1 MPSGNILE
9 MQNISKKFGGNYV
22 LEKAPFDL
30 KPGEVH
36 ALVGEN
42 GAGKSTM
49 MKILMGIYKR
59 DEGKVVLNGEEINI
73 HNPKQALEHG
83 IAMIHQ
89 ELNPIPDMEIS
100 ENIFAGK
107 ELIKKRF
114 KFLKLVDRNEMR
126 RQTEELIKDV
136 GLDIS
141 PKTIMRRLSVAQT
154 QLVEIAK
161 AICWNAQIIIM
172 DEPTSALSEKEVK
185 ILFNLIQKL
194 CKKKKS
200 IIYISHR
207 MEEIYTISNRI
218 TVLRDGKYIG
228 TRNTS
233 EIDNNELIKM
243 MVGREITEIFP
254 KTKVPFGDVV
264 MEVEGLSYD
273 DKVEDVSFKLHAGEI
288 LGIAGLVGAGRSEMV
303 ETIFGIRNKTKGKVR
318 IKGNEVSIHHPKSA
332 IKNKI
337 AMITEDR
344 KLTGLNL
351 IASLKENITIVSLKD
366 LSSKGL
372 IQKKKEINVSQK
384 YINELNIKAQ
394 SAFDKVFSLSGG
406 NQQKVV
412 VAKWLLGDPDIIIMD
427 EPTRGIDVGAK
438 RDIYLLMG
446 ELVKQRKAIIMI
458 SSEMP
463 EVMGMSDNIIVLS
476 DGRVTGQF
484 NRKEFNQEMIL
495 KSASNLRGNN

>member
-1 MPSGNILE
+1 
-9 MQNISKKFGGNYV
+9 
-22 LEKAPFDL
+22 
-30 KPGEVH
+30 
-36 ALVGEN
+36 
-42 GAGKSTM
+42 
-49 MKILMGIYKR
+49 
-59 DEGKVVLNGEEINI
+59 
-73 HNPKQALEHG
+73 
-83 IAMIHQ
+83 
-89 ELNPIPDMEIS
+89 
-100 ENIFAGK
+100 
-107 ELIKKRF
+107 
-114 KFLKLVDRNEMR
+114 
-126 RQTEELIKDV
+126 
-136 GLDIS
+136 
-141 PKTIMRRLSVAQT
+141 
-154 QLVEIAK
+154 
-161 AICWNAQIIIM
+161 
-172 DEPTSALSEKEVK
+172 
-185 ILFNLIQKL
+185 
-194 CKKKKS
+194 
-200 IIYISHR
+200 
-207 MEEIYTISNRI
+207 
-218 TVLRDGKYIG
+218 
-228 TRNTS
+228 
-233 EIDNNELIKM
+233 